1 MKKVSLALAS
11 SLVVALFIPL
21 RAEAALF
28 GVLAPQENAVTLAP
42 SSATVKVGESGQAN
56 ASGGSG
62 DGALTVTGITPSI
75 CSVSP
80 SGTIL
85 GIALGTCSFFATR
98 AQSGTYLPRSSST
111 GSVTIVSA
119 SGTTPTPTTNPS
131 STYTAGISVVG
142 EPYIPPPPDLRAASL
157 TTSGTGVPTIKWE
170 AFTRGIVHFVS
181 DDGDYFTPVNGSSLQ
196 LADLTPGRTWQVTL
210 YADDFTFS
218 KSFKVVVAPLTP
230 TTFATKSPT
239 SLGGAYT
246 LSWKGASFSTA
257 YRVTYSSPSIKS
269 TTLQVSS
276 PEALIFFKVG
286 EQTNI
291 SVVAVGQ
298 GGVESKSAKLV
309 ATLSNSGPALSL
321 PIDVK
326 SKVVL
331 GTSVETLKNFVNK
344 LSKKST
350 ITLTGFSAGAKPS
363 ALEAK
368 MINARLQSATSLI
381 QGTRKDLIVK
391 TQIKSSPDKSAKG
404 GALILVEYKS
414 AIPNLSL
421 SAG

>member
-11 SLVVALFIPL
+11 SLLLALLIPV
-21 RAEAALF
+21 RADAALF
-28 GVLAPQENAVTLAP
+28 GVLAPQENALTFAP

-56 ASGGSG
+56 PTGGSG

-75 CSVSP
+75 CSVSA

-85 GIALGTCSFFATR
+85 GIAVGTCSFYATR

-111 GSVTIVSA
+111 GSVSIIAA
-119 SGTTPTPTTNPS
+119 SGTTPTTPTTPTP
-131 STYTAGISVVG
+131 TYTVGVSVVG

-181 DDGDYFTPVNGSSLQ
+181 DEGDYFTAVNGSSLQ

-210 YADDFTFS
+210 YADDYTFS
-218 KSFKVVVAPLTP
+218 KSFKVVVPPLTP
-230 TTFATKSPT
+230 TTFVTKSPT

-246 LSWKGASFSTA
+246 LSWKSASFSTA
-257 YRVTYSSPSIKS
+257 YRVTYSSPSVKS

-286 EQTNI
+286 EKTNI
-291 SVVAVGQ
+291 SVVSVGQ

-309 ATLSNSGPALSL
+309 ATLTNTGPALSL

-326 SKVVL
+326 SKVVV
-331 GTSVETLKNFVNK
+331 GTSVETLKNFANK

-350 ITLTGFSAGAKPS
+350 ITLTGYSVGAKAS
-363 ALEAK
+363 AVEAT
-368 MINARLQSATSLI
+368 MIRARLQSAASLI
-381 QGTRKDLIVK
+381 KATRKDLIVK
-391 TQIKSSPDKSAKG
+391 TQIKASPDKSAKG
-404 GALILVEYKS
+404 GGLILVEYKS
-414 AIPNLSL
+414 AIPNLAL